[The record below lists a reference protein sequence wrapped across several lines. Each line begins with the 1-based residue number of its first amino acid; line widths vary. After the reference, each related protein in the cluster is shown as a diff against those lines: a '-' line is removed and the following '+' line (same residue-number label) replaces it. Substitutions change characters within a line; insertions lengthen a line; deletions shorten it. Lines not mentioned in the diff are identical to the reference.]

1 MSTGS
6 LWSVRAWAPL
16 DSGERGGGG
25 HIAYG
30 EHVAVLQSLNAACST
45 IGVYISLGVC
55 GGEALAEFGD
65 GGFQSGLVAQ
75 HADAMPHGVLDAG
88 TIPHL
93 VGGGIVSSSRSGR
106 GGQRDRRMVE
116 HGTGGGV
123 QERFGCPDRVVT
135 VRDGGQTGAASV
147 DEPLEQRVGGKTVGA
162 HDTGTSAFAGRI
174 QAGNGGPGVQIGA
187 NASHVVVRGGRHR
200 NRLLAPV
207 EAKRTRI
214 GVDGRESV
222 GQEAGQVGVLAG
234 HRRDVEHHGLAALR
248 LHHAEVLAGHD
259 VTRREFGARID
270 VLHIPVAMLIQQ
282 HRTFAAHG
290 FGDEEVLAHGHGGG
304 MELVELQIGDLGTG
318 TPCDGE
324 AVRGG
329 DRRIGGVRVHTACST
344 GGQDHPVGGQILVLP
359 VDQQVD
365 AGDVAAPHDE
375 IFEEGVLDDVD
386 ARVLAHHGGDVQF
399 KHFAGGV
406 SPGMHHA
413 GARMSRFQAAQHVS
427 MRVAV
432 EVDAGRGEL
441 ADALRTLTGEDVH
454 GLRVAQAVARGHGV
468 GGMQLRVVVGE
479 DGCSDA
485 ALRMIGV

>member
-1 MSTGS
+1 M
-6 LWSVRAWAPL
+6 
-16 DSGERGGGG
+16 
-25 HIAYG
+25 
-30 EHVAVLQSLNAACST
+30 
-45 IGVYISLGVC
+45 
-55 GGEALAEFGD
+55 
-65 GGFQSGLVAQ
+65 
-75 HADAMPHGVLDAG
+75 
-88 TIPHL
+88 
-93 VGGGIVSSSRSGR
+93 
-106 GGQRDRRMVE
+106 
-116 HGTGGGV
+116 
-123 QERFGCPDRVVT
+123 
-135 VRDGGQTGAASV
+135 
-147 DEPLEQRVGGKTVGA
+147 
-162 HDTGTSAFAGRI
+162 
-174 QAGNGGPGVQIGA
+174 
-187 NASHVVVRGGRHR
+187 
-200 NRLLAPV
+200 
-207 EAKRTRI
+207 
-214 GVDGRESV
+214 
-222 GQEAGQVGVLAG
+222 
-234 HRRDVEHHGLAALR
+234 
-248 LHHAEVLAGHD
+248 
-259 VTRREFGARID
+259 
-270 VLHIPVAMLIQQ
+270 
-282 HRTFAAHG
+282 
-290 FGDEEVLAHGHGGG
+290 LAHGHGGG